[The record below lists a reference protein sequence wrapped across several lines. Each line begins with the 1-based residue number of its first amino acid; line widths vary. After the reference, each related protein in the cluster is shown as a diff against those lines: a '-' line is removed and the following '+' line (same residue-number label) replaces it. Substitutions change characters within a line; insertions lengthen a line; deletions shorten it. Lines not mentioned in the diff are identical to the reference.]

1 MTPKNQDFY
10 QELRVKIK
18 RWAQTDE
25 GKTNQWAEYLLF
37 APDLFHLLCK
47 LMLDKEVMIADKAKL
62 AGAIAYYVSP
72 LDFIPE
78 LVLGPVGFVDDIAIA
93 AYVLNSLVNNSDPEI
108 VRRHWAGEEEVLVVI
123 KRILN
128 KADGMVGTGLWGKIK
143 RRLG

>member
-1 MTPKNQDFY
+1 MNPQNQDFY

-47 LMLDKEVMIADKAKL
+47 LVLDKEVMIADKAKL

-78 LVLGPVGFVDDIAIA
+78 LILGPVGFVDDIAIA
-93 AYVLNSLVNNSDPEI
+93 AYVLNSLVNKSDPEI
-108 VRRHWAGEEEVLVVI
+108 VRRHWAGEEEVLEVI
-123 KRILN
+123 KRILTQ
-128 KADGMVGTGLWGKIK
+128 ADRMVGSGLWGKIK
-143 RRLG
+143 RRLV

>member
-1 MTPKNQDFY
+1 MTQENQDFY

-25 GKTNQWAEYLLF
+25 GKTNQWTEYLLF

-62 AGAIAYYVSP
+62 AAAIAYYVSP

-108 VRRHWAGEEEVLVVI
+108 VRRHWAGEEEVLEVI

-128 KADGMVGTGLWGKIK
+128 QADRMVGSGLWGKIK